1 MKRIFRNLGFLCLIV
16 ATMMASRVT
25 TSSAPERPT
34 IDPTCVSHCTGLL
47 FECLST
53 GAKHNC
59 LSVYRGC
66 IAHCKH
72 D

>member
-1 MKRIFRNLGFLCLIV
+1 MKKIFRNFRFLCLIV
-16 ATMMASRVT
+16 VTMLALRVT
-25 TSSAPERPT
+25 TSSAPQGPAPV
-34 IDPTCVSHCTGLL
+34 DPACVSYCVGLL
-47 FECLST
+47 YECIAT

-72 D
+72 